1 VPFDEV
7 PRDATHEEQVQWLYD
22 WWERIDAWITENRPG
37 ETTLPVLEDP
47 ALEHR
52 APENEEPAPE
62 EGGDQPAGTVTT

>member
-22 WWERIDAWITENRPG
+22 WWERIDSWITLNRPG
-37 ETTLPVLEDP
+37 ETTLPVLEEPVVEEDP
-47 ALEHR
+47 A
-52 APENEEPAPE
+52 PEKAATE